1 MLLVAEEILSGG
13 PENAGAVVRIG
24 DTVRR
29 PRGAGHEVVEALLLH
44 LEAVGFE
51 GSPRLLGIDES
62 DRQILEYVDGEA
74 HVVPPWQ
81 QDDEENA
88 AALGLLAGWLRR
100 LHQATSGYGPPVG
113 QEPKRA
119 LPVLG
124 RVWTHG
130 DVGYP
135 NIVYRQGA
143 IAGLIDWEFAAPA
156 HRCCDLAGL
165 VATAVRAPRPDA
177 EDNERREQAV
187 RLAISAI
194 VAGYGLKDAEVED
207 LPIMA
212 AAVIDDLVS
221 FKGPLM
227 DATNRNGWAWRAA
240 WFRDNADRLS
250 AP

>member
-13 PENAGAVVRIG
+13 PENAGTVVRIG

-29 PRGAGHEVVEALLLH
+29 PRGPGHEVVEGLLLH
-44 LEAVGFE
+44 LEAVGFD
-51 GSPRLLGIDES
+51 GSPRFLGIDES
-62 DRQILEYVDGEA
+62 DRQILDYVGGEA

-81 QDDEENA
+81 HNDEENA

-100 LHQATSGYGPPVG
+100 LHEATSGYGPPAG
-113 QEPKRA
+113 QQPKRA
-119 LPVLG
+119 LPVPG

-135 NIVYRQGA
+135 NIVYRQGVISA
-143 IAGLIDWEFAAPA
+143 LIDWEFAAPA

-177 EDNERREQAV
+177 DDNERREQAV
-187 RLAISAI
+187 RLAISAV
-194 VAGYGLKDAEVED
+194 VAGYGLTGAEVEG

-212 AAVIDDLVS
+212 AVVIDDLVS

-227 DATNRNGWAWRAA
+227 DETNRNGWEWRAT

-250 AP
+250 VP